1 MENIQKSILEIKKI
15 LENSSEVENSF
26 NKQLLNIIETLVNK
40 VEEIQVNME
49 TLDENLSLINDDLS
63 EVQDELFEEV
73 TLEELDEYNDEYE
86 EVTCT
91 HCNKPIYVEK
101 LVIESN
107 KDIPCPYCN
116 KLFKI

>member
-1 MENIQKSILEIKKI
+1 MKNIQNSILEMKKL

-26 NKQLLNIIETLVNK
+26 NKQLLDLVENLVNK

-73 TLEELDEYNDEYE
+73 TLEELDEYDDEYE
-86 EVTCT
+86 EVICT
-91 HCNKPIYVEK
+91 YCDKPIYVEK
-101 LVIESN
+101 SVIESD

-116 KLFKI
+116 KSFKI